1 MNMLPKEKIINKL
14 REGYTPIELSP
25 KEELTSIYKQAFK
38 PLIDKK
44 NLDIFFEAY
53 DTNEVILR
61 AWGFLGV
68 YHILKEKKIVDERK
82 RLKVQKIVL
91 EVLGDKREIDY
102 YGGTTEVRTP
112 LREHHVR
119 RICELDTS
127 LIFEPVYK
135 YCNSFEGEV
144 DEVIVDLLENVL
156 SKVSNPA
163 IEPLLLKHAKK
174 ISKGELNMK
183 IHIVNAFENLG
194 KIIELKE
201 IDAITELFKFFLNE
215 IKQNKNNDQENLIK
229 KKQLHKNILRV
240 AAIIDLDLEEETL
253 EFMDSL
259 KYPYN
264 SLNQIA
270 KKYKTNKEF
279 KSILLRKLKESDNPR
294 FITDILK
301 AILVLK
307 ENIENWKDL
316 VIEQVK
322 KYQLTDGAL
331 ITEMQESNLIN
342 EEMILSFLSK
352 GESWY
357 LDFIREYLIYNPEI
371 LDEWQGLRDEFIRV
385 LKLFNL
391 PEQSLNNYKII
402 KAKKELILKLIIDL
416 KREDFVKYCLE
427 NFKNLDDNQLK
438 KLALFPI
445 LKFGEES
452 LLLKLKELMKNDDE
466 TAKFVRRF
474 WGRLERYDWR
484 FFY

>member
-1 MNMLPKEKIINKL
+1 MLPKENIINKL

-25 KEELTSIYKQAFK
+25 KDELTSIYKQAFK

-44 NLDIFFEAY
+44 NLDIFFEVY

-68 YHILKEKKIVDERK
+68 YHILKEMKIGDEGK
-82 RLKVQKIVL
+82 RLKIQKIVL
-91 EVLGDKREIDY
+91 EVLGDRREINY
-102 YGGTTEVRTP
+102 YGGTTEVRTS

-127 LIFEPVYK
+127 LIFEPVNK

-144 DEVIVDLLENVL
+144 DEVVVDLLENVL
-156 SKVSNPA
+156 SKVSNPSV
-163 IEPLLLKHAKK
+163 EPLLLKHAKK
-174 ISKGELNMK
+174 ISKGEFNMK

-194 KIIELKE
+194 QIIELKE
-201 IDAITELFKFFLNE
+201 RNAITELFKIYLNE
-215 IKQNKNNDQENLIK
+215 IKYDKNNDQENLNK
-229 KKQLHKNILRV
+229 KKRLHKNIFRV

-253 EFMDSL
+253 QFVESL
-259 KYPYN
+259 KYPYS
-264 SLNQIA
+264 SLDQIA
-270 KKYKTNKEF
+270 KKYKTNKKF
-279 KSILLRKLKESDNPR
+279 KSILLGKLKESNNPR
-294 FITDILK
+294 FITEILK

-307 ENIENWKDL
+307 ENFENWKDL

-322 KYQLTDGAL
+322 KYQLTDGIL

-357 LDFIREYLIYNPEI
+357 LDFIREYLIYHPEI
-371 LDEWQGLRDEFIRV
+371 LDEWQGLKNEFIRV
-385 LKLFNL
+385 LKLFDF
-391 PEQSLNNYKII
+391 PEQSLGNYEVVKV
-402 KAKKELILKLIIDL
+402 KKELILKLIIDL
-416 KREDFVKYCLE
+416 KRGDLVKYCLE
-427 NFKNLDDNQLK
+427 NFENLDDDHLK

-452 LLLKLKELMKNDDE
+452 LLLKLKELMKNNEE

-474 WGRLERYDWR
+474 WGRLERNDWR

>member
-1 MNMLPKEKIINKL
+1 MSKEKVITKL
-14 REGYTPIELSP
+14 REGYSPIELSP
-25 KEELTSIYKQAFK
+25 KDKLTSIYKQAFK

-44 NLDIFFEAY
+44 NLDIFFEVY

-61 AWGFLGV
+61 AWGFLGI
-68 YHILKEKKIVDERK
+68 YHILKEKNIGDEGK

-91 EVLGDKREIDY
+91 EVLGDKREINY
-102 YGGTTEVRTP
+102 YGGTTEVRTS

-127 LIFEPVYK
+127 LIFEPVFE

-144 DEVIVDLLENVL
+144 DEVLVDLLESVL

-163 IEPLLLKHAKK
+163 IEPLLLNHAKK
-174 ISKGELNMK
+174 ISKGEFNMK

-194 KIIELKE
+194 LVNELKQ
-201 IDAITELFKFFLNE
+201 IDAITDLFKSFLNE
-215 IKQNKNNDQENLIK
+215 IEHYKTISDENLNK

-240 AAIIDLDLEEETL
+240 AAIIDLDLEQETL
-253 EFMDSL
+253 EFVDSL

-270 KKYKTNKEF
+270 KKYKANKEF

-316 VIEQVK
+316 VVEQVK

-331 ITEMQESNLIN
+331 ISEMQEANLIN
-342 EEMILSFLSK
+342 EDMLLSFLSK

-357 LDFIREYLIYNPEI
+357 LDFIREYLIYNPEV
-371 LDEWQGLRDEFIRV
+371 LDGWQGLRDEFIRV

-391 PEQSLNNYKII
+391 PEESLNSNKII

-416 KREDFVKYCLE
+416 KREDLVIYCLE
-427 NFKNLDDNQLK
+427 NFKNLNDDQLK

-445 LKFGEES
+445 LKFGGER

-474 WGRLERYDWR
+474 WGRLERNDWR

>member
-1 MNMLPKEKIINKL
+1 MLSKENIINKL

-25 KEELTSIYKQAFK
+25 KDELTSIYKQAFK
-38 PLIDKK
+38 PHIDKK
-44 NLDIFFEAY
+44 NLDIFFEVY

-68 YHILKEKKIVDERK
+68 YHILKEKKIGDEEK
-82 RLKVQKIVL
+82 RLKVQKIIL
-91 EVLGDKREIDY
+91 EVLGDKREIKY

-119 RICELDTS
+119 RICELDNT

-163 IEPLLLKHAKK
+163 IEPLLLKHAKN
-174 ISKGELNMK
+174 ISQGEVNLK
-183 IHIVNAFENLG
+183 IHLVNAFENLG
-194 KIIELKE
+194 KIIKLKE
-201 IDAITELFKFFLNE
+201 IDAVTELFKFFLNE
-215 IKQNKNNDQENLIK
+215 IEQDKNNDHENLNK
-229 KKQLHKNILRV
+229 KKQLHKTILKV
-240 AAIIDLDLEEETL
+240 AAVIDLDLEDKTL
-253 EFMDSL
+253 EFVDSL
-259 KYPYN
+259 KYPFS

-270 KKYKTNKEF
+270 KKYKNNRKF
-279 KSILLRKLKESDNPR
+279 KSILLRKLKESNNPR

-307 ENIENWKDL
+307 EIIENWKDL

-322 KYQLTDGAL
+322 KYQLTDGIL

-352 GESWY
+352 GENWY

-371 LDEWQGLRDEFIRV
+371 LDEWQGLRNEFIRV
-385 LKLFNL
+385 LQSFDQS
-391 PEQSLNNYKII
+391 PENYKILE
-402 KAKKELILKLIIDL
+402 AQKEIILKLIIDL
-416 KREDFVKYCLE
+416 KREDLVKYCLE

-438 KLALFPI
+438 KIALFPI

-452 LLLKLKELMKNDDE
+452 LLLELKELMKDNEE
-466 TAKFVRRF
+466 TAKFVRSF
-474 WGRLERYDWR
+474 WGRLERNDWR